1 MKACECVPSR
11 CKLLWARLPA
21 SPFFVGSADIWF
33 GHDTNSQN
41 AAYQW
46 KLKVEIP
53 QEGLGEAVGYNRY
66 LTEPVDV

>member
-1 MKACECVPSR
+1 MKALHVLCIEASFFGCDR
-11 CKLLWARLPA
+11 LLPL
-21 SPFFVGSADIWF
+21 FVGSRDIWF
-33 GHDTNSQN
+33 ERNTNAQD

-53 QEGLGEAVGYNRY
+53 QEGLGKAVGRNRY